1 MTAEAM
7 GFSYTR
13 CACGRM
19 LSCEDICEVMA
30 PNMNF
35 RYVPFVVA
43 IASCGEVACATYV
56 LQRPGVYQAQ
66 GTLF

>member
-7 GFSYTR
+7 GFSLTR

-19 LSCEDICEVMA
+19 LACEDICEVMA
-30 PNMNF
+30 PNRNF

-43 IASCGEVACATYV
+43 TVSCGAAACTTYV